1 VVDAS
6 RVDVLDR
13 DGMGEAISG
22 LAGQLVAGDEIGAAA
37 AAGVT
42 LPSAVVIAGM
52 GGSAMGGELLR
63 ALVAS
68 DCPVPM
74 TGVRG
79 FDIPVWARPGTL
91 AVLVSYSGD
100 TAETLECA
108 RQAHRQGASLL
119 CVGSGGELGRLAA
132 EWDAPFARVPGGLQ
146 PRAALGY
153 LFGALAG
160 AFGRIGL
167 CAPRIAVEGAAGV
180 DAVDRD
186 AAAAL
191 GERLAPTVPLVYGA
205 GALAAVAYR
214 WKTQFNENAKM
225 HAFSHAFPEFDHNEI
240 VGWEGAVPGRF
251 SAVILRDTGDRPD
264 TVRRIDAA
272 VDLIRDDAAVVE
284 VVDARGE
291 TPAARALNA
300 LAYGDW
306 ASYAAALARD
316 VDPTPVERI
325 QAFKRL
331 VA

>member
-6 RVDVLDR
+6 RVDALDR
-13 DGMGEAISG
+13 EGMGEAISG

-37 AAGVT
+37 AAGVA

-52 GGSAMGGELLR
+52 GGSAMGGELLA

-68 DCPVPM
+68 DCPVPI
-74 TGVRG
+74 TRVRG
-79 FDIPVWARPGTL
+79 FGIPIWAGPGTL

-100 TAETLECA
+100 TAETLACA
-108 RQAHRQGASLL
+108 HQARRQGASLL
-119 CVGSGGELGRLAA
+119 CVGSGGELGRLTA
-132 EWDAPFARVPGGLQ
+132 EWDALFARVPGGLQ

-167 CAPRIAVEGAAGV
+167 CAPGIAVGGAAGV
-180 DAVDRD
+180 DAVDRE

-205 GALAAVAYR
+205 GPLAAVAYR

-225 HAFSHAFPEFDHNEI
+225 HAFTHAFPEFDHNEI
-240 VGWEGAVPGRF
+240 VGWEGAAPGLF
-251 SAVILRDTGDRPD
+251 SAVILRDPADRPE
-264 TVRRIDAA
+264 TARRIDAA

-284 VVDARGE
+284 VVEARGD

-300 LAYGDW
+300 LAQGDW
-306 ASYAAALARD
+306 TSYAAALARN